1 VLEAASIGVPDAKR
15 GESIKSFVVLRP
27 GMRAAAEDLLAH
39 CKEQLAPY
47 KVPREFEFRDA
58 LPRSSVLK
66 ILRRELRAEE
76 LARRAGP
83 ADPHPG
89 GPGR

>member
-1 VLEAASIGVPDAKR
+1 MAHAAVLEAASIGIPDAKR

-27 GMRAAAEDLLAH
+27 GMQASADELLVH

-47 KVPREFEFRDA
+47 KVPRELEFRDG

-76 LARRAGP
+76 MAKRGKAG
-83 ADPHPG
+83 
-89 GPGR
+89 